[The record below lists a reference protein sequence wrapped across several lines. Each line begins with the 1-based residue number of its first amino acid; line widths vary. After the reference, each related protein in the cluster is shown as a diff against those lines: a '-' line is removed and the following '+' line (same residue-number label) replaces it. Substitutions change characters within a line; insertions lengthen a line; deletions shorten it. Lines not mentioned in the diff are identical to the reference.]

1 MEGFLNT
8 HDLPMVNQDKLD
20 LYNINDPIICSD
32 TQGKKVPSK
41 KISGKDGV
49 NVEFQHFSKKELTSS
64 PQNIL

>member
-1 MEGFLNT
+1 MKGFLNT

-20 LYNINDPIICSD
+20 LYNINGPIICSD

-41 KISGKDGV
+41 KISGKVEV